1 MSGLRQG
8 SVDGHEAAQ
17 LAEEDGRDGVTRP
30 APIAR
35 SGLRSPVGEA
45 VRLNGTPREVLENE
59 EMMLLLLP
67 LLRADFAV
75 CQTYRCVPGAPL
87 GGSITA
93 FGGLQDHETS
103 QGKLAGGGGAHSA
116 WLRFQN
122 IPGATL

>member
-1 MSGLRQG
+1 M
-8 SVDGHEAAQ
+8 
-17 LAEEDGRDGVTRP
+17 TRP

-59 EMMLLLLP
+59 AMMLLLLP

-75 CQTYRCVPGAPL
+75 CQTHRCVPGAPL

-103 QGKLAGGGGAHSA
+103 QGKLAGWGEQTSA
-116 WLRFQN
+116 RFRLQMLPGDHFFVKTAQAQ
-122 IPGATL
+122 IPQLIEQTLATELSQPA